1 MRWCKI
7 SLLWRVQKNLPLDR
21 PEPVFIG
28 ELTLPLLLGRHLLAG
43 AAWLLFRMY
52 GRGKVVGLENVPVKG
67 AVILAAN
74 HASNLDPLLG
84 WAVVGTKRTMWGVAK
99 VELWKSPLS
108 AFVMGCVGAIP
119 VRRGMADRSMF
130 RTVLELLSKG
140 EAVGLFPEGT
150 RSLTGQLQVPQA
162 GIGLLVQKSG
172 AVVVPVGISGTYEML
187 PVGRKRLKR
196 VPLTITFGKPMAF
209 GPDSSREDIAQQ
221 IMDAVSE
228 LL

>member
-1 MRWCKI
+1 MFI
-7 SLLWRVQKNLPLDR
+7 GDLPLH
-21 PEPVFIG
+21 F
-28 ELTLPLLLGRHLLAG
+28 LLGRHLLAM
-43 AAWLLFRMY
+43 AARLFFRIY
-52 GRGKVVGLENVPVKG
+52 GRGKVVGLENVPLNG

-84 WAVVGTKRTMWGVAK
+84 WALVGTKRSMWGIAK

-119 VRRGMADRSMF
+119 VKRGTADRSMI
-130 RTVLELLSKG
+130 RTVLALLSKG

-150 RSLTGQLQVPQA
+150 RSPNGEIQAPQA
-162 GIGLLVQKSG
+162 GIGLMVQKSG
-172 AVVVPVGISGTYEML
+172 AIVVPVGIAGTYEML

-196 VPLTITFGKPMAF
+196 VPLTITFGKPMVF

-221 IMDAVSE
+221 IMEAVSE